1 MKRTVAFETLGC
13 KLNQY
18 ETDAI
23 ATELDRRGFAV
34 VGRNGG
40 TEPPGTGRPPDAWV
54 INSCTVTNKADRKS
68 RNLFN
73 RAVRAESGV
82 VVLTGCYVDSHREEL
97 TGSAATYVVDNA
109 HKNTIPELLEAHFRG
124 EVVDPDALDPDV
136 FGFVTPDQIFHTRTN
151 IKVQDGCD
159 NFCTFCII
167 PQVRGRARSRPPQ
180 EVLAEAREAI
190 RGGTRELVLTGV
202 NMSRYRHPVSGI
214 EKRVETR
221 SPGRVDDPDGPFN
234 KVVDT
239 TAATAPELD
248 FPGLVA
254 MILDLPGD
262 FRVRISSLEP
272 DQLDDRFLALFD
284 HPRMCPHLH
293 LCLQSGSDRILLA
306 MRRMYHVAHYLE
318 IVEKL
323 RARNPRFTITT
334 DLIVGF
340 PGETE
345 REFADSCRALDKA
358 DVAHVHMF
366 PYSIRSGTRAAR
378 MDGHLTPQEKSRRG
392 RIVQEEGDARKRRI
406 RAAQIGTTQRVLIES
421 AHHDGD
427 RWIATGLTEFYHPT
441 RIASVSTALEAN
453 TFCDVTIGAIDGD
466 GSDPVLLA
474 TPVL

>member
-1 MKRTVAFETLGC
+1 VSKRTVAFETLGC

-34 VGRNGG
+34 VGRHGG
-40 TEPPGTGRPPDAWV
+40 AESAEMGPPPDAWV

-68 RNLFN
+68 RNVLN
-73 RAVRAESGV
+73 RAVRASTGV
-82 VVLTGCYVDSHREEL
+82 VVLTGCYVDSHRDEL
-97 TGSAATYVVDNA
+97 VGSAATYVVDNA

-124 EVVDPDALDPDV
+124 EVVDPDALDPNV

-167 PQVRGRARSRPPQ
+167 PQVRGRARSRAPE
-180 EVLAEAREAI
+180 EVLTEAREAI
-190 RGGTRELVLTGV
+190 RGGARELVLTGV
-202 NMSRYRHPVSGI
+202 NMSRYRYLRGI
-214 EKRVETR
+214 EKRVEA
-221 SPGRVDDPDGPFN
+221 GADGSSTT
-234 KVVDT
+234 VVDT
-239 TAATAPELD
+239 ATGREID

-254 MILDLPGD
+254 MILNLPGD

-293 LCLQSGSDRILLA
+293 LCLQSGSDRILLG
-306 MRRMYHVAHYLE
+306 MRRMYRVADYME
-318 IVEKL
+318 IVDAL
-323 RARNPRFTITT
+323 RRKNPRFTITT

-345 REFADSCRALDKA
+345 EEFGVSCRVLDRA

-366 PYSIRSGTRAAR
+366 PYSVRSGTRAER
-378 MDGHLTPQEKSRRG
+378 MAGHLSPQEKSRRG
-392 RIVQEEGDARKRRI
+392 RIVQHEGASRKRRI
-406 RAAQIGTTQRVLIES
+406 RAAQIGSTQRVLIES
-421 AHHDGD
+421 VHRDGD
-427 RWIATGLTEFYHPT
+427 GWVATGLTEFYHPA
-441 RIASVSTALEAN
+441 RITSTVSALAAN
-453 TFCDVTIGAIDGD
+453 TFCDVTITGIDEA
-466 GSDPVLLA
+466 SDPVLLA
-474 TPVL
+474 SPLP